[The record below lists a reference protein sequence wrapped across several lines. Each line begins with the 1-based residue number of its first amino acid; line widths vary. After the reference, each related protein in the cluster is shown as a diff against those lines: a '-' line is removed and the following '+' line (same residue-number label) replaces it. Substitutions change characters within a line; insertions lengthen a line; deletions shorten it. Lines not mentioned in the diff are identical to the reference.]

1 MKIGSKYRSFSL
13 FNCTLIFL
21 FACLHLVGCSRSP
34 YEGAGAYR
42 CQDGDRVIINERLFC
57 VYDEMRISRPSNMMV
72 DGGLSDMNVVAEP
85 SLDDGPIYCPPELPN
100 AYVYETLTLCTEG
113 EVALEIIEAVIAQ
126 WSLDYATVSMA
137 VDGGI
142 MTDSTD
148 PSTLSDMQVSDETS
162 IGVLPVND
170 MGLDSSVP

>member
-1 MKIGSKYRSFSL
+1 
-13 FNCTLIFL
+13 
-21 FACLHLVGCSRSP
+21 
-34 YEGAGAYR
+34 
-42 CQDGDRVIINERLFC
+42 
-57 VYDEMRISRPSNMMV
+57 MMV

-85 SLDDGPIYCPPELPN
+85 SFDDGPIYCPPELPN

-142 MTDSTD
+142 MTDSIAPFD
-148 PSTLSDMQVSDETS
+148 PSDMQVSDEAS